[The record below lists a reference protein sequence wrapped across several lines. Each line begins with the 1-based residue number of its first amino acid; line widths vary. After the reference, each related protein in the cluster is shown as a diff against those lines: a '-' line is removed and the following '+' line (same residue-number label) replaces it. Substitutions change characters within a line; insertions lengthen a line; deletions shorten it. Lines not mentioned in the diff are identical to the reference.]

1 MKRFFVLV
9 SSVILAGAITSC
21 TDISGLEN
29 RIDSAESR
37 IAALEKNL
45 GTLNSDIAAL
55 KKVVEGGTVS
65 SVVEKDGVYTIT
77 FSDGT
82 VITLNQG
89 STGIANA
96 PIMSIDADGYWMV
109 DYGDGPE
116 YILVSG
122 EKVKAVGDNGVTP
135 QFGVDEAGYWT
146 VSYDGGK
153 TFSQVKDVNGNPVKA
168 IADGSSTSDSW
179 FRSVTVK
186 GDTLEVVLNDGST
199 YALQIVKDFSCV
211 IKDAEGT
218 VEFAYAQTKTF
229 AVEMKGVASVML
241 TAPQGWSAALE
252 DDVLSITAPEAE
264 TKALSA
270 DSKTDVCLL
279 AVSENGYTSLSKVKV
294 TVSASVDPDPTPDPD
309 PDPDPD
315 PVTYPGLYGKY
326 VNGEDVTIGSVT
338 VNKTTYPTVNYI
350 SATSTDK
357 TLKTGVNF
365 VDADVVAELPTEDVA
380 LPFIVAG
387 NTEGTRTVLTAA
399 SQVKFA
405 SSATISD
412 NVVEFQN
419 VSLSTD
425 GIAEGYLLAN
435 TQDNTMER
443 IALTDCRVDIVG
455 DKNLSYMLSARNL
468 NTFIVKDC
476 DIKANSSKAVYLM
489 QIQANEFTTAELTIT
504 NNVFWSEDAVKG
516 FGIFHNRKGTV
527 TSATITKNTFVNVYP
542 QASYAYCQLNKLEG
556 GSVSNNLFYFEDYTT
571 NCNDTYTGIV
581 KAETKPTAAA
591 DVAVYDTFLQNYAIY
606 NSSVPTKRM
615 KVAQNINNGQI
626 YNKAKA
632 DASEVFDFTDDSEN
646 FNISKGIFKSKS
658 AAYGAQ
664 R

>member
-1 MKRFFVLV
+1 MLAIAAIAAFSCSKEKLEEKTIDTNLTQIIIQASSEGGLKAAFSAEGYPSIVWTGAESISVLGTNTGNQTFTTTSTGTSAEFSGLADLTDENLYAVYPADNAITLDEGEAVTLSNVTIPSQQQAVAGSFDPDALVAVASTTSAEKNFTFKSLV
-9 SSVILAGAITSC
+9 SFFKFQL
-21 TDISGLEN
+21 
-29 RIDSAESR
+29 
-37 IAALEKNL
+37 
-45 GTLNSDIAAL
+45 
-55 KKVVEGGTVS
+55 
-65 SVVEKDGVYTIT
+65 
-77 FSDGT
+77 
-82 VITLNQG
+82 
-89 STGIANA
+89 
-96 PIMSIDADGYWMV
+96 
-109 DYGDGPE
+109 
-116 YILVSG
+116 
-122 EKVKAVGDNGVTP
+122 
-135 QFGVDEAGYWT
+135 
-146 VSYDGGK
+146 
-153 TFSQVKDVNGNPVKA
+153 
-168 IADGSSTSDSW
+168 
-179 FRSVTVK
+179 
-186 GDTLEVVLNDGST
+186 
-199 YALQIVKDFSCV
+199 
-211 IKDAEGT
+211 
-218 VEFAYAQTKTF
+218 
-229 AVEMKGVASVML
+229 
-241 TAPQGWSAALE
+241 
-252 DDVLSITAPEAE
+252 
-264 TKALSA
+264 
-270 DSKTDVCLL
+270 
-279 AVSENGYTSLSKVKV
+279 
-294 TVSASVDPDPTPDPD
+294 
-309 PDPDPD
+309 
-315 PVTYPGLYGKY
+315 
-326 VNGEDVTIGSVT
+326 EDVTSVEKVIFVGNNDENMAGKVSALSPGDLDSGTYADVSKSITVTGPFESGEYYFAATLPQLFEKGVTIYVKYSDGSVKSCKINSQLFEAGKTRNCIRNLKTIPSAKLKTVTDLYALYTIGVDVKVGSVT
-338 VNKTTYPTVNYI
+338 VNKITYPTVNYI

-405 SSATISD
+405 SSATIAD

-516 FGIFHNRKGTV
+516 FSVFHNRKGTV

-542 QASYAYCQLNKLEG
+542 QASYAYCQLNNLEG

-658 AAYGAQ
+658 AVYGAQ